1 MTSNDSDTKLIAEIY
16 DTHRRQGNPEIIEE
30 FLPAIAA
37 AARTAVKVAPKIA
50 SVVGSVTGSDSKD
63 DEHEDC
69 EAASQ
74 GCTCTGC
81 PDCESNSAPVV
92 DQEDSCGYDQVTEP
106 EVVPNDI
113 DESEMHVA
121 LSDLHKASKYADALT
136 DLLMRVGSLEGWTA
150 VKIAKAADYLGAVY
164 HELDYNL
171 NGHSVHNTGYEDVPA
186 EDNQ

>member
-1 MTSNDSDTKLIAEIY
+1 MRSNVNDTKLIAELY

-30 FLPAIAA
+30 LLPAMAA
-37 AARTAVKVAPKIA
+37 AYVAGKVIPKIA
-50 SVVGSVTGSDSKD
+50 SVVGQVRSSKSED
-63 DEHEDC
+63 DEHADC
-69 EAASQ
+69 EAALQ

-92 DQEDSCGYDQVTEP
+92 DQEDSCGYDQVLEP
-106 EVVPNDI
+106 QLQSNDI

>member
-1 MTSNDSDTKLIAEIY
+1 MKSNANDAELIAEAY
-16 DTHRRQGNPEIIEE
+16 ATHRRGSPEVIEE
-30 FLPAIAA
+30 FLPTVAA
-37 AARTAVKVAPKIA
+37 ATRV
-50 SVVGSVTGSDSKD
+50 SED

-92 DQEDSCGYDQVTEP
+92 DQEDSCGYDQVLEP
-106 EVVPNDI
+106 QVQSNDI